1 MPNVYLKKIWKF
13 PWALIELWQSW
24 YVQEIL
30 IVKVINI
37 YYPGLFELEEGS
49 VLYVRKRIEN
59 NIQDP
64 NLDVVVIW
72 SIGRW
77 VDYLLNNEI

>member
-1 MPNVYLKKIWKF
+1 
-13 PWALIELWQSW
+13 
-24 YVQEIL
+24 
-30 IVKVINI
+30 VKVINI
-37 YYPGLFELEEGS
+37 YYPGLFELEEGL
-49 VLYVRKRIEN
+49 VLYIRKRIEN

>member
-1 MPNVYLKKIWKF
+1 
-13 PWALIELWQSW
+13 
-24 YVQEIL
+24 
-30 IVKVINI
+30 VKVINI

-72 SIGRW
+72 SIGGW